1 MTEQDGAKKQLIE
14 QLQKVN
20 MRLQILDMI
29 ENKLLKMK
37 ELAQRVVEEDL
48 TEKEI
53 EDINKQVQ
61 ELVTKVDLLDSEP
74 TELS

>member
-1 MTEQDGAKKQLIE
+1 MTEQDQGRKKLIE
-14 QLQKVN
+14 QLGKVN

-29 ENKLLKMK
+29 ENKLLKMR

-53 EDINKQVQ
+53 QEINEKVQ
-61 ELVTKVDLLDSEP
+61 ELVAEVELLDSEP

>member
-1 MTEQDGAKKQLIE
+1 MIEEDQVKKGLIE
-14 QLQKVN
+14 SLEKVN
-20 MRLQILDMI
+20 FRLEILDMI
-29 ENKLLKMK
+29 EKKLLEMK

-53 EDINKQVQ
+53 HDINKQVQ

>member
-1 MTEQDGAKKQLIE
+1 MTEQDQVRKQIEE
-14 QLQKVN
+14 QLKKVN

-48 TEKEI
+48 TEKETQ
-53 EDINKQVQ
+53 DINKRVQ
-61 ELVTKVDLLDSEP
+61 ELVVEVELLDSEP
-74 TELS
+74 TQLS

>member
-1 MTEQDGAKKQLIE
+1 MTEQDQAKKQLIE
-14 QLQKVN
+14 QLNKVN

-37 ELAQRVVEEDL
+37 DLALRVIEEDL

-53 EDINKQVQ
+53 QDINEQVQ
-61 ELVTKVDLLDSEP
+61 ELVAEVDLLDSEP

>member
-14 QLQKVN
+14 QLEKVN

-48 TEKEI
+48 TE
-53 EDINKQVQ
+53 NKIQFKSLKILRWIFFLFSRNMVIWM
-61 ELVTKVDLLDSEP
+61 K
-74 TELS
+74 

>member
-14 QLQKVN
+14 QLKKVN

-53 EDINKQVQ
+53 EDINKQEIGRAHV
-61 ELVTKVDLLDSEP
+61 
-74 TELS
+74 

>member
-14 QLQKVN
+14 QLKKVN

-37 ELAQRVVEEDL
+37 ELV
-48 TEKEI
+48 I
-53 EDINKQVQ
+53 M
-61 ELVTKVDLLDSEP
+61 S
-74 TELS
+74 